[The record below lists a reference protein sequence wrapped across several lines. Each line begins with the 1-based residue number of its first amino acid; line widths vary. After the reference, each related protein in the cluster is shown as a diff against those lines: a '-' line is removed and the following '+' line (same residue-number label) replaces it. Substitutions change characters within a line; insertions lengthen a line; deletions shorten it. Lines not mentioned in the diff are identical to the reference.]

1 MAPNLETTL
10 LETFRSLPEDAQP
23 RAVRLLQTL
32 TSYLVQQRCGGMG
45 VEGFPCGEP
54 DRPCEECHQ
63 IWNLLEQLESGKTQ
77 PMLSRVHPLTANIT
91 E

>member
-1 MAPNLETTL
+1 MAAELEAAL
-10 LETFRSLPEDAQP
+10 LNHFRSLPEEAQP
-23 RAVRLLQTL
+23 RALRLMHTL
-32 TSYLVQQRCGGMG
+32 TAYLVQQRCGGMG

-63 IWNLLEQLESGKTQ
+63 IWDLLEQLESGATQ
-77 PMLSRVHPLTANIT
+77 PALARVHPLTAAIT